1 MLRFVGDA
9 ANCKIVFHESPHFHD
24 HRKTSKDLNNCANKQ
39 AFIVTLRVILPGEEL
54 RWKYIISQPYRM
66 LPAPPSP
73 AGTPVKAAAN
83 AGTPGQATVDPA
95 LSGVTALPRAAT
107 AALAQRR
114 IYGHDHTHAHALA
127 HAHAAPPSPF
137 STGTNPP
144 AKRARDNADA
154 GKNPHDDGLDPDCIC
169 HNGERKCKMNYC
181 WFQNGRIATSTRR
194 AGSNSGSR

>member
-1 MLRFVGDA
+1 MLRFVGEA

-39 AFIVTLRVILPGEEL
+39 AFIVTLRTILPGEEL

-73 AGTPVKAAAN
+73 AGTPVKTAAN

-114 IYGHDHTHAHALA
+114 IYGHDHTHAHFFA
-127 HAHAAPPSPF
+127 HAMLTLTPLPTLTQPLLLPFLQVQIRPPSALVIMQTLARTRTMMAWILIVF
-137 STGTNPP
+137 ATMVREN
-144 AKRARDNADA
+144 AK
-154 GKNPHDDGLDPDCIC
+154 
-169 HNGERKCKMNYC
+169 
-181 WFQNGRIATSTRR
+181 
-194 AGSNSGSR
+194 